1 MSFENYLCGMF
12 VEINPYNIDQRLINQ
27 AVEIVKKGGIIIF
40 PTDTVYAI
48 GCDLYN
54 KKGLQKLADFK
65 GIKLNKA
72 NFSIICH
79 DLSNL
84 SEYTK
89 QIERPIFKL
98 LKQCL
103 PGPFTFILDASP
115 NIPKLF
121 DSNKKEIGIRIP
133 NNEITVAIV
142 EKLGNPMAVT
152 SLHDHE
158 DEIMEYFSDPNA
170 IYERLDEEVDLII
183 DGGYGNLKGST
194 IIDCTDGSPIL
205 VREGLGKLP
214 D

>member
-1 MSFENYLCGMF
+1 MF
-12 VEINPYNIDQRLINQ
+12 VEINPFNIDQRLIIK
-27 AVEIVKKGGIIIF
+27 AVEILQKGGIIIF

-65 GIKLNKA
+65 EVKLNKA

-98 LKQCL
+98 LKQFL

-115 NIPKLF
+115 NVPKLF

-133 NNEITVAIV
+133 NNEITLAIV

-152 SLHDHE
+152 SLHNLE
-158 DEIMEYFSDPNA
+158 DEIMEYFSDPYA
-170 IYERLDEEVDLII
+170 IFERMDQEVDLII

-194 IIDCTDGSPIL
+194 IIDCTTGTPVLI
-205 VREGLGKLP
+205 REGLGVLTN
-214 D
+214 

>member
-1 MSFENYLCGMF
+1 MF
-12 VEINPYNIDQRLINQ
+12 VEINPFNIDQRLIIK
-27 AVEIVKKGGIIIF
+27 AVEILQKGGIIIF

-65 GIKLNKA
+65 EVKLNKA
-72 NFSIICH
+72 NFSIVCH

-98 LKQCL
+98 LKQFL

-115 NIPKLF
+115 NVPKLF

-133 NNEITVAIV
+133 NNEITLAIV

-152 SLHDHE
+152 SLHNLE
-158 DEIMEYFSDPNA
+158 DEIMEYFSDPYA
-170 IYERLDEEVDLII
+170 IFERMDQEVDLII

-194 IIDCTDGSPIL
+194 IIDCTTGTPVLI
-205 VREGLGKLP
+205 REGLGVLTN
-214 D
+214 